1 MGHSRK
7 TIKELFRQ
15 IQHGQAAAFDRVY
28 LMHFDN
34 LKRFALQ
41 YVKKETAA
49 EEIVSERFV
58 QLWLRRAKLADI
70 ENPVFYLYRAVK
82 NACLTLLEREGRY
95 AQVPI
100 EAMQVNAPQ
109 AMDTDD
115 PEKMLE
121 YKELIAYLDAAID
134 RMPDQRRTI
143 FRMVKE
149 DRLTCRE
156 VADLLGLSVRTVENQ
171 VYLAVKRL
179 SEEVDRYFNAGN
191 AQHGET
197 RRMFLLPMVIS

>member
-1 MGHSRK
+1 
-7 TIKELFRQ
+7 
-15 IQHGQAAAFDRVY
+15 
-28 LMHFDN
+28 
-34 LKRFALQ
+34 
-41 YVKKETAA
+41 
-49 EEIVSERFV
+49 
-58 QLWLRRAKLADI
+58 
-70 ENPVFYLYRAVK
+70 FYLYRSVK
-82 NACLTLLEREGRY
+82 NACLTLLEREGRH

-100 EAMQVNAPQ
+100 EAMQGNAPQ

-149 DRLTCRE
+149 DRLKCRE

-179 SEEVDRYFNAGN
+179 SEEVERYFNAGN
-191 AQHGET
+191 AQHGGT
-197 RRMFLLPMVIS
+197 RRMFLLLMVIS

>member
-15 IQHGQAAAFDRVY
+15 IQHGHAAAFDRVY

-41 YVKKETAA
+41 YVKREAAA

-58 QLWLRRAKLADI
+58 QLWLRRAKLAEI
-70 ENPVFYLYRAVK
+70 ENPIFYLYRSVK
-82 NACLTLLEREGRY
+82 NACLTLLEREGRH

-100 EAMQVNAPQ
+100 EAMQGNALQ

-149 DRLTCRE
+149 DRLKCRE

-179 SEEVDRYFNAGN
+179 SEEVERYFNAGN
-191 AQHGET
+191 AQHGGT
-197 RRMFLLPMVIS
+197 RRMFLLLMVIS